1 MTSKMVPL
9 PIKTLSKKK
18 GRGATLPQASR
29 ADQVQQ
35 QILKSIRSGHY
46 QPGDRIRETELAK
59 SLGVSRTPVREAL
72 RRLESDGLLSFESWR
87 GVVVS
92 RLDRQQVSELYA
104 MREVL
109 EGAAARMAA
118 RHIDDAEIELLKL
131 LLEQANESP
140 GDPPKLAKLN
150 RELHRTIYSAAH
162 NRYLLQTLGQL
173 ENALALLR
181 GTTYG
186 VAGRAHTAAAE
197 HQALVEAICVRDAE
211 AAELAARQHIRSAQR
226 ARLRLLLEEEEQ

>member
-1 MTSKMVPL
+1 MTSKIAPL
-9 PIKTLSKKK
+9 PKKTLSKKK
-18 GRGATLPQASR
+18 GRGTTLPQASR

-35 QILKSIRSGHY
+35 QILKSIRSGHFR
-46 QPGDRIRETELAK
+46 PGDRIRETELAK

-92 RLDRQQVSELYA
+92 RLDRQQVGELYA

-118 RHIDDAEIELLKL
+118 RHIDDADIELLKL

-150 RELHRTIYSAAH
+150 RELHQTIYSAAH

-186 VAGRAHTAAAE
+186 VAGRAQTAAAE
-197 HQALVEAICVRDAE
+197 HLTLVEAICERDAE

-226 ARLRLLLEEEEQ
+226 ARLGLLLEEEEQ

>member
-1 MTSKMVPL
+1 MTSNVRNSP
-9 PIKTLSKKK
+9 KTKARDDS
-18 GRGATLPQASR
+18 LPQASR

-35 QILKSIRSGHY
+35 QILKSIRSGQY
-46 QPGDRIRETELAK
+46 RPGDRIRETEVA
-59 SLGVSRTPVREAL
+59 TA
-72 RRLESDGLLSFESWR
+72 
-87 GVVVS
+87 VVS

-118 RHIDDAEIELLKL
+118 RHIDDAGIELLRL
-131 LLEQANESP
+131 LLEKARESP
-140 GDPPKLAKLN
+140 DDPPKLAKLN
-150 RELHRTIYSAAH
+150 RELHQTIYSAAH

-181 GTTYG
+181 GTTYA
-186 VAGRAHTAAAE
+186 VAGRANTAAAE
-197 HQALVEAICVRDAE
+197 HQAIVEAICSRDAE
-211 AAELAARQHIRSAQR
+211 AAESAARKHIGAARR

>member
-1 MTSKMVPL
+1 MTSKIVN
-9 PIKTLSKKK
+9 LSKKK
-18 GRGATLPQASR
+18 TGDDTLPQASR

-35 QILKSIRSGHY
+35 QVLKSIRSGHY
-46 QPGDRIRETELAK
+46 RPGDRIRETEVAK
-59 SLGVSRTPVREAL
+59 ALGVSRTPVREAL

-118 RHIDDAEIELLKL
+118 RHIDDAGIELLRL
-131 LLEQANESP
+131 LLEKAQESP
-140 GDPPKLAKLN
+140 DDPARLAKLN
-150 RELHRTIYSAAH
+150 HELHQTIYSAAH

-186 VAGRAHTAAAE
+186 VAGRADTAAAE
-197 HQALVEAICVRDAE
+197 HQAIVEAICGRDAE
-211 AAELAARQHIRSAQR
+211 AAELAARKHIGAAQR
-226 ARLRLLLEEEEQ
+226 ARLRLMLEEEDQ

>member
-1 MTSKMVPL
+1 MKSNSAGSTPKKHRST
-9 PIKTLSKKK
+9 TLQ
-18 GRGATLPQASR
+18 QASR

-35 QILKSIRSGHY
+35 QILKSIRSGQY
-46 QPGDRIRETELAK
+46 QPGDRIREEEVAK

-87 GVVVS
+87 GVVVA

-109 EGAAARMAA
+109 EGSAARMAA
-118 RHIDDAEIELLKL
+118 RHIDEAEIDLLRL
-131 LLEQANESP
+131 LIEQANESP
-140 GDPPKLAKLN
+140 GDPSKLAGWNRKL
-150 RELHRTIYSAAH
+150 HQTIYEAAH

-181 GTTYG
+181 GTTYE
-186 VAGRAHTAAAE
+186 VAGRAQTAAAE
-197 HQALVEAICVRDAE
+197 HQQMVEAICARDAE
-211 AAELAARQHIRSAQR
+211 AAELAAREHIRSAQQ
-226 ARLRLLLEEEEQ
+226 ARLKLILEEQEQ

>member
-1 MTSKMVPL
+1 MIP
-9 PIKTLSKKK
+9 KTANSRKKK
-18 GRGATLPQASR
+18 PRDDTLPQASR

-35 QILKSIRSGHY
+35 QILKSIGSGHY
-46 QPGDRIRETELAK
+46 RPGDRIRETEVAK
-59 SLGVSRTPVREAL
+59 ALGVSRTPVREAL

-118 RHIDDAEIELLKL
+118 RHIDDAGIELLRL
-131 LLEQANESP
+131 LLEKAQQSP
-140 GDPPKLAKLN
+140 DDPARLAKLN
-150 RELHRTIYSAAH
+150 RELHQTIYSAAH

-181 GTTYG
+181 GTTYA
-186 VAGRAHTAAAE
+186 VAGRADTAAAE
-197 HQALVEAICVRDAE
+197 HQAIVEAICGRDAQ
-211 AAELAARQHIRSAQR
+211 AAESAARKHIGAAQR

>member
-1 MTSKMVPL
+1 MKAQTAWLQV
-9 PIKTLSKKK
+9 KKAS
-18 GRGATLPQASR
+18 GDAAPQASR

-35 QILKSIRSGHY
+35 RIVQAIRSGHY
-46 QPGDRIRETELAK
+46 QPGERIRETEVAK
-59 SLGVSRTPVREAL
+59 AFGVSRTPVREAL

-118 RHIDDAEIELLKL
+118 RHIDDADIELLQML
-131 LLEQANESP
+131 LQQAEDSP
-140 GDPPKLAKLN
+140 GDPARLAQIN
-150 RELHRTIYSAAH
+150 RKLHRTIQIAAH
-162 NRYLLQTLGQL
+162 NQYLLQTLGQL

-181 GTTYG
+181 GTTYA
-186 VAGRAHTAAAE
+186 VEGRAHTAASE
-197 HQALVEAICVRDAE
+197 HRAIVDAICARDAE
-211 AAELAARQHIRSAQR
+211 AAEHAARKHIVAAQR
-226 ARLRLLLEEEEQ
+226 ARLKLLLEEEEQ

>member
-1 MTSKMVPL
+1 MTSNVRNSP
-9 PIKTLSKKK
+9 KTKARDDS
-18 GRGATLPQASR
+18 LPQASR

-35 QILKSIRSGHY
+35 QILKSIRSGQY
-46 QPGDRIRETELAK
+46 RPGDRIRETEVATA
-59 SLGVSRTPVREAL
+59 LGVSRTPVREAL

-118 RHIDDAEIELLKL
+118 RHIDDAGIELLRL
-131 LLEQANESP
+131 LLEKARESP
-140 GDPPKLAKLN
+140 DDPPKLAKLN
-150 RELHRTIYSAAH
+150 RELHQTIYSAAH

-181 GTTYG
+181 GTTYA
-186 VAGRAHTAAAE
+186 VAGRANTAAAE
-197 HQALVEAICVRDAE
+197 HQAIVEAICSRDAE
-211 AAELAARQHIRSAQR
+211 AAESAARKHIGAARR

>member
-1 MTSKMVPL
+1 MTSKIVN
-9 PIKTLSKKK
+9 LSKKK
-18 GRGATLPQASR
+18 TRGEALPQASR

-35 QILKSIRSGHY
+35 QILKSIRSGQY
-46 QPGDRIRETELAK
+46 RPGDRIRETEVAK
-59 SLGVSRTPVREAL
+59 ALGVSRTPVREAL

-118 RHIDDAEIELLKL
+118 RHIDDAGIELLKL
-131 LLEQANESP
+131 LLEKSQDSP
-140 GDPPKLAKLN
+140 DDPARLAKLN
-150 RELHRTIYSAAH
+150 RELHQTIYSAAH

-181 GTTYG
+181 GTTYA
-186 VAGRAHTAAAE
+186 VAGRADTAAAE
-197 HQALVEAICVRDAE
+197 HQAIVEAICSRDAE
-211 AAELAARQHIRSAQR
+211 AAELAAKKHIGAAQR
-226 ARLRLLLEEEEQ
+226 ARLRLMLEEEDQ

>member
-1 MTSKMVPL
+1 MTSKIAKL
-9 PIKTLSKKK
+9 SGKKTA
-18 GRGATLPQASR
+18 GDTLPQASR

-35 QILKSIRSGHY
+35 QILKSIHSGHY
-46 QPGDRIRETELAK
+46 RPGDRIRETEVAT

-92 RLDRQQVSELYA
+92 KLDRQQVSELYA

-118 RHIDDAEIELLKL
+118 QHIDDAGIELLKL
-131 LLEQANESP
+131 LLEKAQESP
-140 GDPPKLAKLN
+140 DDPAKLAKLN
-150 RELHRTIYSAAH
+150 RKLHQTIYSAAH

-181 GTTYG
+181 GTTYA
-186 VAGRAHTAAAE
+186 VAGRADTAAVE
-197 HQALVEAICVRDAE
+197 HQAIIEAICSRDAE
-211 AAELAARQHIRSAQR
+211 AAELAARKHIGAAQR
-226 ARLRLLLEEEEQ
+226 ARLRLILEEEEQ